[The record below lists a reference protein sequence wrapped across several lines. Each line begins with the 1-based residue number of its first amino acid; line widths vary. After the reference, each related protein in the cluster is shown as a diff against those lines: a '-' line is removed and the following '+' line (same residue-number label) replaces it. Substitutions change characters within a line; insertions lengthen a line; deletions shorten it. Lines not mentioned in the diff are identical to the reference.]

1 MNPLFK
7 MGQGMPPGN
16 NTHGQL
22 HLNHSTMVNGQ
33 MIGSNAGNPANNIN
47 SVSHPS
53 TATFQNANTTQ
64 ANTTTQEHLN
74 STVGSHIKT
83 DTTKDTN
90 HGSNSNQVPGGPGGL
105 GFGNHGTEGGFKM
118 FERENFKF
126 KDSIMIHVI
135 DDSKNEK
142 RDFTFSRSLLVKY
155 MKYFDRCLK
164 KISDNDEIDIS
175 IHCDAVIFEWL
186 LNYIFAMEEYEKK
199 QSE

>member
-1 MNPLFK
+1 M
-7 MGQGMPPGN
+7 
-16 NTHGQL
+16 
-22 HLNHSTMVNGQ
+22 
-33 MIGSNAGNPANNIN
+33 
-47 SVSHPS
+47 
-53 TATFQNANTTQ
+53 
-64 ANTTTQEHLN
+64 
-74 STVGSHIKT
+74 GSHIKT
-83 DTTKDTN
+83 NDTSKDSSGVG
-90 HGSNSNQVPGGPGGL
+90 HSAQSNQVPGAAPGGSL
-105 GFGNHGTEGGFKM
+105 GGFGHGAEGGFKM

-199 QSE
+199 QTD